1 MSVKLYVVVNT
12 FCSGTCNN
20 VMGVF
25 TNEELA
31 RRVKTCSGMC
41 KVEELELDYI
51 HPGIFSHMKENYGN
65 TAIKVDI
72 PS

>member
-1 MSVKLYVVVNT
+1 
-12 FCSGTCNN
+12 
-20 VMGVF
+20 MGVF

-51 HPGIFSHMKENYGN
+51 HPGILSYMKEIYGN